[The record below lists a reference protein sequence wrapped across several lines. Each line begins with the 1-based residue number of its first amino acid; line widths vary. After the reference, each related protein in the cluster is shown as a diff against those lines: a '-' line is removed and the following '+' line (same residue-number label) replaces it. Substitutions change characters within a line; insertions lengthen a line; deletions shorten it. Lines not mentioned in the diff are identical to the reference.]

1 MRVIRY
7 GAPGEE
13 RFGAVDDGGVARDAA
28 ALLSD
33 VNPEDLPAVLGRLGR
48 ANVRDLPALSP
59 DVRLGCPVAR
69 VGKVVAVGLNY
80 RDHAAE
86 AGMTLPEEPV
96 LFMKANTSVSGP
108 NDSILVPPEWH
119 KVDWEVELGV
129 VIGRHARRVRLNEA
143 LEHIAGYVVVH
154 DVSERAHQLEH
165 AGQWTKGKSFD
176 TFCPVGP
183 WLVTRE
189 EIPDPQQL
197 RMHLDVNGRRMQ
209 AGSTA
214 SMIFGVEVLV
224 EYISRFMTLEP
235 GDLIAT
241 GTPAGVGLG
250 KKPPLF
256 LKDGD
261 LVELGIERLG
271 SQRQWVRVLQ

>member
-13 RFGAVDDGGVARDAA
+13 RFGVVDDGGVARDAA
-28 ALLSD
+28 ALLSG
-33 VNPEDLPAVLGRLGR
+33 VNPEDLSAVLGRLER
-48 ANVRDLPALSP
+48 VNPRDLPPLSP
-59 DVRLGCPVAR
+59 DVRFGCPVAR

-86 AGMTLPEEPV
+86 AGMALPEEPV

-108 NDSILVPPEWH
+108 NDTILVPREWH

-129 VIGRHARRVRLNEA
+129 VIGRRAKQVRLNEA
-143 LEHIAGYVVVH
+143 IEHIAGYVIVH
-154 DVSERAHQLEH
+154 DVSERSYQLEH
-165 AGQWTKGKSFD
+165 SGQWTKGKSLD

-197 RMHLDVNGRRMQ
+197 HMHLDVNGRRMQ

-214 SMIFGVEVLV
+214 SMIFGVAALV
-224 EYISRFMTLEP
+224 EYVSRFMTLEP

-250 KKPPLF
+250 RKPPRF
-256 LKDGD
+256 LADGD
-261 LVELGIERLG
+261 LVELAIERLG
-271 SQRQWVRVLQ
+271 SQRQQVRVLQ